1 MKTAPP
7 LAPLAPPL
15 ALAALLVACGP
26 TSSAASPAPVSSAAR
41 GVEGAGGAP
50 PAAAEDPALP
60 EASRAAQAKRPE
72 ITLAVPVPADVA
84 CSLQTATWAPKS
96 SFTALAIKPGG
107 AAFANGHAG
116 EATLWLPTG
125 KPSSPTL
132 ELESGGVV
140 VRGHI
145 PVEDVVLRP
154 AAPFTLGTFL
164 AAKPDARLSWSG
176 GTAGRV
182 EVGLPVP
189 AQVRGKRSVELAE
202 RPCSDLSL
210 DERTFEAIKV
220 LFGEN
225 LASARLEARTVPI
238 AATATGG
245 TDAIFLNDGGS
256 RWVTVVKKDGKR
268 TRVAFDMGTAIVFG
282 WVDSNLVVTRGGGW
296 RTRGPRVTF
305 GAVKNDSAAAERR
318 FCAEDLPLY
327 AERDGA
333 HDVVGRITEGT
344 TIYVDVRGPEWSK
357 VAVVASQ
364 IVPAKGVRFV
374 VQTPRLDA
382 CTEALP
388 KGSPKKEPTATQ

>member
-1 MKTAPP
+1 MKTAPT
-7 LAPLAPPL
+7 LAPPL

-26 TSSAASPAPVSSAAR
+26 PSSAASPAPVPSAAR

-50 PAAAEDPALP
+50 PAAVEAPAPP

-72 ITLAVPVPADVA
+72 IPLAVPVPADVA
-84 CSLQTATWAPKS
+84 CSLQTPTWAPKS
-96 SFTALAIKPGG
+96 GFTALATKPGG

-116 EATLWLPTG
+116 DATLWLPTG

-132 ELESGGVV
+132 ELASGGVV

-154 AAPFTLGTFL
+154 AAAFTVGAFL
-164 AAKPDARLSWSG
+164 APKPDARLSWSG

-225 LASARLEARTVPI
+225 LASARLEGRTVPI
-238 AATATGG
+238 SATGAG
-245 TDAIFLNDGGS
+245 GSDAVLLNDGGS
-256 RWVTVVKKDGKR
+256 RWVTVIKKEGKR
-268 TRVAFDMGTAIVFG
+268 TRVAFEMGSAIVFG
-282 WVDSNLVVTRGGGW
+282 WVDSAQLATRGGGF
-296 RTRGPRVTF
+296 RSRGPRVTF
-305 GAVKNDSAAAERR
+305 GAVKNESGAAERR
-318 FCAEDLPLY
+318 FCADDLPLY

-333 HDVVGRITEGT
+333 HEVVGRITEGT
-344 TIYVDVRGPEWSK
+344 TIYVDERGPEWSK
-357 VAVVASQ
+357 VSVVGSQ

-374 VQTPRLDA
+374 VQAPRLDA